1 MMSSMHVVKEWATLK
16 RIVTLYID
24 FLDEAS
30 DISKSKGFEPKF
42 SNEVYQEYLRLKSN
56 NLV

>member
-1 MMSSMHVVKEWATLK
+1 MSSMHVVKEWATLK